1 MRTDILAPN
10 LGRVDLAKFMRAAL
24 DEAEQAHL
32 AGELPIGAVLVTDG
46 KILARGHARHQ
57 DNKNQ
62 LMHAELDVLLHG
74 GQTLWERPREAILFT
89 TLEPCP
95 MCLGAAVMA
104 DVPHVIFALH
114 DEGIHS
120 RQIVATNPY
129 VQRHIQSYYGGVLEN
144 EARALLAR
152 VNPTF
157 LQYIMN
163 AHSQ

>member
-1 MRTDILAPN
+1 MRTDLLAPT
-10 LGRVDLAKFMRAAL
+10 LGRVDLAKFMREAL
-24 DEAEQAHL
+24 HEVEQAHS
-32 AGELPIGAVLVTDG
+32 AGELPIGAVLVGDG
-46 KILARGHARHQ
+46 KILARGRARHRDHQ
-57 DNKNQ
+57 SQ
-62 LMHAELDVLLHG
+62 LMHAELDALLHG
-74 GQTLWERPREAILFT
+74 GQTLWERPRDAILFT

-95 MCLGAAVMA
+95 MCLGAVVMA

-152 VNPTF
+152 LNPTL
-157 LQYIMN
+157 LQYIID
-163 AHSQ
+163 AHFK